1 MARNPF
7 ARDVA
12 DSGDSNSGNS
22 NSAGSTSAGS
32 GSVGSNNA
40 GSKSGK
46 ADRDALDAYS
56 STVVTVA
63 ETLRPSVLSVVV
75 RSGRGEG
82 AGSAVAFTRDGFL
95 VTSAHVVE
103 GVNGGAVF
111 THDGQEQ
118 VFEVV
123 GRDRLSDL
131 AVLGTGLRPAVPAEL
146 GDADRLRVGQLV
158 VAVGNPLGLA
168 GSVTAGIVSALG
180 RSIPANTPAGMR
192 VIDDVIQT
200 DAALNPGN
208 SGGALADSTGQVVGI
223 NTAVAGIGLGLA
235 VPMNATTRH
244 ILSELMTHG
253 RVRRAWLG
261 LGSASIALT
270 PTMATRLKQE
280 TGLRAVEVVSG
291 SPAARAG
298 IQIGDVV
305 IAANGTKVL
314 TAQDLQ
320 KLMLNLRA
328 GSRLTVTL
336 IRNGALVDVVAA
348 LSELTGV

>member
-1 MARNPF
+1 MARKPF
-7 ARDVA
+7 ARD
-12 DSGDSNSGNS
+12 DTGDE
-22 NSAGSTSAGS
+22 
-32 GSVGSNNA
+32 
-40 GSKSGK
+40 
-46 ADRDALDAYS
+46 ALDAYS
-56 STVVTVA
+56 KTVITVA

-82 AGSAVAFTRDGFL
+82 AGSAVAFTLDGFL

-131 AVLGTGLRPAVPAEL
+131 AVLSTGLRPASAAEL
-146 GDADRLRVGQLV
+146 GDADHLRVGQLV

-180 RSIPANTPAGMR
+180 RSIPARTAAGMR

-208 SGGALADSTGQVVGI
+208 SGGALADAHSRVVGI

-261 LGSASIALT
+261 LGSATISVPPAL
-270 PTMATRLKQE
+270 AHRLEQE
-280 TGLRAVEVVSG
+280 TGLRVVEVVPG
-291 SPAARAG
+291 SPASRAG
-298 IQIGDVV
+298 IRVGDVV
-305 IAANGTKVL
+305 ISANGVKVL

-328 GSRLTVTL
+328 GSRLSVTL
-336 IRNGALVDVVAA
+336 IRNGALVDVVAS

>member
-1 MARNPF
+1 MARQPF
-7 ARDVA
+7 ARDDA
-12 DSGDSNSGNS
+12 DDPGD
-22 NSAGSTSAGS
+22 A
-32 GSVGSNNA
+32 
-40 GSKSGK
+40 
-46 ADRDALDAYS
+46 ALDAYS
-56 STVVTVA
+56 KTVVTVA
-63 ETLRPSVLSVVV
+63 DTLRPSVLSVAV

-131 AVLGTGLRPAVPAEL
+131 AVLSTGLRPAAAAEL
-146 GDADRLRVGQLV
+146 GDADALRVGQLV

-180 RSIPANTPAGMR
+180 RSIPARTPVGLR

-208 SGGALADSTGQVVGI
+208 SGGALADASARVVGI

-261 LGSASIALT
+261 LGSAPIAL
-270 PTMATRLKQE
+270 PPALAERLGQE
-280 TGLRAVEVVSG
+280 TGLRVVEVVPE

-298 IQIGDVV
+298 IRVGDVV
-305 IAANGTKVL
+305 IAANDAEVL

-320 KLMLNLRA
+320 RMMLGLRA
-328 GSRLTVTL
+328 GSRMSVTL
-336 IRNGALVDVVAA
+336 LRNGALVDVVAS

>member
-7 ARDVA
+7 ARE
-12 DSGDSNSGNS
+12 SGEQDGG
-22 NSAGSTSAGS
+22 A
-32 GSVGSNNA
+32 
-40 GSKSGK
+40 
-46 ADRDALDAYS
+46 DALDAYS
-56 STVVTVA
+56 RTVVTVA
-63 ETLRPSVLSVVV
+63 DTLRPSVLSVVV

-82 AGSAVAFTRDGFL
+82 SGSAVAFTRDGFL

-111 THDGQEQ
+111 TFDGQEQ

-131 AVLGTGLRPAVPAEL
+131 AVLSTGLRPAAAAEL

-180 RSIPANTPAGMR
+180 RSIPATTPVGMR

-208 SGGALADSTGQVVGI
+208 SGGALADASARVVGI

-235 VPMNATTRH
+235 VPMNATTQH
-244 ILSELMTHG
+244 ILSELMTNG

-261 LGSASIALT
+261 LGSATISLPPVLAE
-270 PTMATRLKQE
+270 RLGQE
-280 TGLRAVEVVSG
+280 TGLRVVEVVPG

-298 IQIGDVV
+298 IRIGDVV
-305 IAANGTKVL
+305 ISANSAKVH

-320 KLMLNLRA
+320 KLMLSLRA
-328 GSRLTVTL
+328 GSRLGVTL
-336 IRNGALVDVVAA
+336 IRNGALVDVVAS

>member
-7 ARDVA
+7 AQGDA
-12 DSGDSNSGNS
+12 DN
-22 NSAGSTSAGS
+22 
-32 GSVGSNNA
+32 
-40 GSKSGK
+40 
-46 ADRDALDAYS
+46 DALDAYS
-56 STVVTVA
+56 RTVVTVA
-63 ETLRPSVLSVVV
+63 DTLRPAVLSVAV

-111 THDGQEQ
+111 TFDGQEQ

-131 AVLGTGLRPAVPAEL
+131 AVLSTGLQPAAAAEL
-146 GDADRLRVGQLV
+146 GDADKLRVGQLV

-180 RSIPANTPAGMR
+180 RSIPARTPAGMR

-208 SGGALADSTGQVVGI
+208 SGGALADAFGKVVGI

-235 VPMNATTRH
+235 VPMNATTQH
-244 ILSELMTHG
+244 ILSELMAHG

-261 LGSASIALT
+261 LGSATIAVPPAL
-270 PTMATRLKQE
+270 AQRLDQE
-280 TGLRAVEVVSG
+280 TGLRVVEVVPD

-298 IQIGDVV
+298 IHVGDVV
-305 IAANGTKVL
+305 ISANGSKVL

-328 GSRLTVTL
+328 GSPLSVTL
-336 IRNGALVDVVAA
+336 IRNGALVDVVAS

>member
-1 MARNPF
+1 MPRNPSL
-7 ARDVA
+7 DEK
-12 DSGDSNSGNS
+12 DD
-22 NSAGSTSAGS
+22 
-32 GSVGSNNA
+32 
-40 GSKSGK
+40 
-46 ADRDALDAYS
+46 DEALDAYS
-56 STVVTVA
+56 RTVVTVA
-63 ETLRPSVLSVVV
+63 DTLRPSVLSVMV
-75 RSGRGEG
+75 RSDRGEG
-82 AGSAVAFTRDGFL
+82 SGSAVAFTQDGFL

-103 GVNGGAVF
+103 GVNGGGVF

-131 AVLGTGLRPAVPAEL
+131 AVLSTGLRPAAAAEL
-146 GDADRLRVGQLV
+146 GDADKLRVGQLV

-180 RSIPANTPAGMR
+180 RSIPARTPAGMR
-192 VIDDVIQT
+192 TIDDVIQT

-208 SGGALADSTGQVVGI
+208 SGGALADSSGKVVGI

-244 ILSELMTHG
+244 ILGELMSNG

-261 LGSASIALT
+261 LGSATISV
-270 PTMATRLKQE
+270 PPVMAERLGQE
-280 TGLRAVEVVSG
+280 TGLRVVEVVSG

-298 IQIGDVV
+298 IHIGDVV

-314 TAQDLQ
+314 TAQDLLR
-320 KLMLNLRA
+320 LMLGLRA
-328 GSRLTVTL
+328 GDRMTVTL
-336 IRNGALVDVVAA
+336 IRNGALVDVVAS

>member
-7 ARDVA
+7 RHIASSPADPGPD
-12 DSGDSNSGNS
+12 DSGRRDAARRG
-22 NSAGSTSAGS
+22 GRPDGS
-32 GSVGSNNA
+32 GSGQ
-40 GSKSGK
+40 
-46 ADRDALDAYS
+46 ADHDDSALDAYS
-56 STVVTVA
+56 RAVVTVA
-63 ETLRPSVLSVVV
+63 ETLRPCVLSVAV

-82 AGSAVAFTRDGFL
+82 AGSAVAFTEDGFL

-103 GVNGGAVF
+103 GVGGGAVF
-111 THDGQEQ
+111 THDGQED

-131 AVLGTGLRPAVPAEL
+131 AVLRTGARLSPAARL
-146 GDADRLRVGQLV
+146 GDADGLRVGQLV

-180 RSIPANTPAGMR
+180 RSIPAQTPAGLR

-208 SGGALADSTGQVVGI
+208 SGGALADSAARVIGI

-235 VPMNATTRH
+235 VPINATTRH
-244 ILSELMTHG
+244 ILSELMAHG

-261 LGSASIALT
+261 VGGA
-270 PTMATRLKQE
+270 TMGLPPVLARRLDQSS
-280 TGLRAVEVVSG
+280 GLRVVEVVPR

-298 IQIGDVV
+298 IQYGDVV
-305 IAANGTKVL
+305 LTANGAKVV

-320 KLMLNLRA
+320 RMMLNLRA
-328 GSRLTVTL
+328 GSRLDVTL
-336 IRNGALVDVVAA
+336 LRNGALVDVVAA

>member
-1 MARNPF
+1 MLQEPYGSDAP
-7 ARDVA
+7 D
-12 DSGDSNSGNS
+12 DGDL
-22 NSAGSTSAGS
+22 
-32 GSVGSNNA
+32 
-40 GSKSGK
+40 
-46 ADRDALDAYS
+46 LDAYS
-56 STVVTVA
+56 RAVVTVA
-63 ETLRPSVLSVVV
+63 EALRPSVLSVAV

-82 AGSAVAFTRDGFL
+82 AGSAVAFADDGYL

-111 THDGQEQ
+111 TFDGQEQ
-118 VFEVV
+118 VFEVL

-131 AVLGTGLRPAVPAEL
+131 AVLRTGGQLAAPAVL

-158 VAVGNPLGLA
+158 IAVGNPLGLA

-180 RSIPANTPAGMR
+180 RSMPARTPAGLR

-208 SGGALADSTGQVVGI
+208 SGGALADSAGRVVGI

-235 VPMNATTRH
+235 VPINGTTRH
-244 ILSELMTHG
+244 ILGELTAHG

-261 LGSASIALT
+261 VGSATISLPGPLAG
-270 PTMATRLKQE
+270 RFGQD
-280 TGLRAVEVVSG
+280 TGLRVVEVVPR

-298 IQIGDVV
+298 ILIGDV
-305 IAANGTKVL
+305 IITANETQIV

-320 KLMLNLRA
+320 RLMLALRA

-336 IRNGALVDVVAA
+336 LRNGALVDVVAD

>member
-1 MARNPF
+1 MARDPF
-7 ARDVA
+7 AREG
-12 DSGDSNSGNS
+12 GDQDG
-22 NSAGSTSAGS
+22 G
-32 GSVGSNNA
+32 VE
-40 GSKSGK
+40 
-46 ADRDALDAYS
+46 ALDAYS
-56 STVVTVA
+56 KAVVTVA
-63 ETLRPSVLSVVV
+63 DTLRPSVLSVVV

-95 VTSAHVVE
+95 VTSAHVVD

-111 THDGQEQ
+111 TFDGQEQ

-131 AVLGTGLRPAVPAEL
+131 AVLSTGLHPAAAAEL

-180 RSIPANTPAGMR
+180 RSIPATTPVGLR

-208 SGGALADSTGQVVGI
+208 SGGALADASARVVGI

-235 VPMNATTRH
+235 VPMNSTTQH
-244 ILSELMTHG
+244 ILSELMTNG

-261 LGSASIALT
+261 LGSATISLPPAQ
-270 PTMATRLKQE
+270 AERLGQE
-280 TGLRAVEVVSG
+280 TGLRVVEVVPG

-298 IQIGDVV
+298 IRIGDVV
-305 IAANGTKVL
+305 ISANDTQVH

-320 KLMLNLRA
+320 KLMLGLRA
-328 GSRLTVTL
+328 GSRLGVTL
-336 IRNGALVDVVAA
+336 IRNGALVDVVAS

>member
-7 ARDVA
+7 AREG
-12 DSGDSNSGNS
+12 GDQDG
-22 NSAGSTSAGS
+22 G
-32 GSVGSNNA
+32 VE
-40 GSKSGK
+40 
-46 ADRDALDAYS
+46 ALDAYS
-56 STVVTVA
+56 RAVVTVA
-63 ETLRPSVLSVVV
+63 DTLRPSVLSVVV
-75 RSGRGEG
+75 SSGRGEG

-111 THDGQEQ
+111 TFDGQEQ

-131 AVLGTGLRPAVPAEL
+131 AVLSTGLHPAAAAEL

-180 RSIPANTPAGMR
+180 RSIPATTPVGLR

-208 SGGALADSTGQVVGI
+208 SGGALADASARVVGI

-235 VPMNATTRH
+235 VPMNSTTQH
-244 ILSELMTHG
+244 ILSELMTNG

-261 LGSASIALT
+261 LGSATISLPPVQAE
-270 PTMATRLKQE
+270 RLGQE
-280 TGLRAVEVVSG
+280 TGLRVVEVVPG

-298 IQIGDVV
+298 LRIGDVV
-305 IAANGTKVL
+305 ISANDTQVH

-320 KLMLNLRA
+320 KLMLGLRA
-328 GSRLTVTL
+328 GSRLGVTL
-336 IRNGALVDVVAA
+336 IRNGALVDVVAS

>member
-7 ARDVA
+7 PREG
-12 DSGDSNSGNS
+12 GDQDG
-22 NSAGSTSAGS
+22 G
-32 GSVGSNNA
+32 VE
-40 GSKSGK
+40 
-46 ADRDALDAYS
+46 ALDAYS
-56 STVVTVA
+56 RAVVTVA
-63 ETLRPSVLSVVV
+63 DTLRPSVLSVVV

-82 AGSAVAFTRDGFL
+82 SGSAVAFTRDGFL

-103 GVNGGAVF
+103 GVNGGAVYTF
-111 THDGQEQ
+111 DGQEQ

-131 AVLGTGLRPAVPAEL
+131 AVLSTGLRPAAAAEL

-180 RSIPANTPAGMR
+180 RSIPATTPVGLR

-208 SGGALADSTGQVVGI
+208 SGGALADASARVVGI

-235 VPMNATTRH
+235 VPMNSTTQH
-244 ILSELMTHG
+244 ILSELMTSG

-261 LGSASIALT
+261 LGSATISLPPVQAE
-270 PTMATRLKQE
+270 RLGQE
-280 TGLRAVEVVSG
+280 TGLRVVEVVPG

-298 IQIGDVV
+298 IRIGDVV
-305 IAANGTKVL
+305 ISANDTKVH

-320 KLMLNLRA
+320 KLMLGLRA
-328 GSRLTVTL
+328 GSRLGVTL
-336 IRNGALVDVVAA
+336 IRNSALVDVVAS

>member
-7 ARDVA
+7 AREGTDHEDGA
-12 DSGDSNSGNS
+12 
-22 NSAGSTSAGS
+22 
-32 GSVGSNNA
+32 
-40 GSKSGK
+40 
-46 ADRDALDAYS
+46 DALDAYS
-56 STVVTVA
+56 KAVVTVA
-63 ETLRPSVLSVVV
+63 DTLRPSVLSVVV

-82 AGSAVAFTRDGFL
+82 SGSAVAFTRDGFL

-111 THDGQEQ
+111 TFDGQEQ

-131 AVLGTGLRPAVPAEL
+131 AVLSTGLRPAAAAEL

-180 RSIPANTPAGMR
+180 RSIPATTPVGMR

-208 SGGALADSTGQVVGI
+208 SGGALADASARVVGI

-235 VPMNATTRH
+235 VPMNDTTRH
-244 ILSELMTHG
+244 ILSELMTNG

-261 LGSASIALT
+261 LGSATIAL
-270 PTMATRLKQE
+270 PPVQAERLGQE
-280 TGLRAVEVVSG
+280 TGLRVVEVVPG

-298 IQIGDVV
+298 IRIGDVV
-305 IAANGTKVL
+305 ISANGTKVY
-314 TAQDLQ
+314 TAQALQ
-320 KLMLNLRA
+320 KLMLSLRA
-328 GSRLTVTL
+328 GSRLGVTL
-336 IRNGALVDVVAA
+336 IRNGALVDVVAS

>member
-7 ARDVA
+7 SRD
-12 DSGDSNSGNS
+12 
-22 NSAGSTSAGS
+22 SAG
-32 GSVGSNNA
+32 
-40 GSKSGK
+40 
-46 ADRDALDAYS
+46 DDPLDAYS
-56 STVVTVA
+56 KAVVTVA
-63 ETLRPSVLSVVV
+63 DTLRPSVLSVAV
-75 RSGRGEG
+75 RSGRGDG
-82 AGSAVAFTRDGFL
+82 AGSAVAFTDDGFL

-103 GVNGGAVF
+103 GVGGGAVF
-111 THDGQEQ
+111 TFDGQEQ

-131 AVLGTGLRPAVPAEL
+131 AVLRTGTRLVPPAEL

-180 RSIPANTPAGMR
+180 RSIPATTPVGMR

-208 SGGALADSTGQVVGI
+208 SGGALADASARVVGI

-235 VPMNATTRH
+235 VPMNDTTRH
-244 ILSELMTHG
+244 ILSELMTNG

-261 LGSASIALT
+261 LGSATISLPPVQAE
-270 PTMATRLKQE
+270 RLGQE
-280 TGLRAVEVVSG
+280 TGLRVVEVVPG

-298 IQIGDVV
+298 IRIGDVV
-305 IAANGTKVL
+305 ISANGTKVY
-314 TAQDLQ
+314 TAQALQ
-320 KLMLNLRA
+320 KLMLSLRA
-328 GSRLTVTL
+328 GSRLGVTL
-336 IRNGALVDVVAA
+336 IRNGALVDVVAS